1 MDCVRDITNVYL
13 ILYKNIFSDNRGG
26 LYVYIKCVIIFAE
39 RRKFMDRII
48 FHIDVNSAYLS
59 WSAIDL
65 LKADPDSVDIRTI
78 PAIIGGNRKTR
89 HGIVLAKSLSAKNIY
104 HIHTAEPVANA
115 LKKCPTLTIIPPDHD
130 SYSRHSKQF
139 VGFLRS
145 LTSEIEQ
152 VSVDEC
158 YLDYTTIASRFS
170 SPEEGAAY
178 IRNYIYSH
186 FGFTV
191 NVGISSNKV
200 LAKMA
205 SDFEKPNKTHTLF
218 PDEIQKK
225 MWPLPISSLFMA
237 GHASVAVLQKLDI
250 HTIGDLARMDP
261 AILSLHL
268 KSHGK
273 MLWEY
278 ANGIDNSSIESE
290 PSQAKGIGNS
300 TTLAS
305 DLRTAQEAYS
315 ILLQLS
321 TKVGHRLEKAGQSA
335 NNLCV
340 EIKYSTFDKYTRQMP
355 LSSPTQDGKKL
366 HHAACHLFDTL
377 WNGNPIRLL
386 GVRAGKLTDADEPVQ
401 LDLFSYDPKA
411 IEKEQKME
419 QAMDKIREKFG
430 KDLIQKGIH

>member
-1 MDCVRDITNVYL
+1 MRI
-13 ILYKNIFSDNRGG
+13 S
-26 LYVYIKCVIIFAE
+26 AE
-39 RRKFMDRII
+39 RRTFMDRII

-65 LKADPDSVDIRTI
+65 LQANPDSVDIRTI

-158 YLDYTTIASRFS
+158 YLDYTSIASRFS

-261 AILSLHL
+261 AILNLHL

-305 DLRTAQEAYS
+305 DLTTAQEAYS

-355 LSSPTQDGKKL
+355 LFSPTQDEKKL
-366 HHAACHLFDTL
+366 YHAACHLFDTL

-401 LDLFSYDPKA
+401 LDLFCYDPKV
-411 IEKEQKME
+411 IEQEQKME
-419 QAMDKIREKFG
+419 RAMDKIREKFG

>member
-1 MDCVRDITNVYL
+1 
-13 ILYKNIFSDNRGG
+13 
-26 LYVYIKCVIIFAE
+26 
-39 RRKFMDRII
+39 MDRII

-65 LKADPDSVDIRTI
+65 LQANPDSVDIRTI

-89 HGIVLAKSLSAKNIY
+89 HGIVLAKSLSAKNTY

-152 VSVDEC
+152 VS
-158 YLDYTTIASRFS
+158 
-170 SPEEGAAY
+170 
-178 IRNYIYSH
+178 
-186 FGFTV
+186 
-191 NVGISSNKV
+191 VGISSNKV

-305 DLRTAQEAYS
+305 DLTTAQEAYS

-366 HHAACHLFDTL
+366 YHAACHLFDTL

-419 QAMDKIREKFG
+419 RAMDKIREKFG